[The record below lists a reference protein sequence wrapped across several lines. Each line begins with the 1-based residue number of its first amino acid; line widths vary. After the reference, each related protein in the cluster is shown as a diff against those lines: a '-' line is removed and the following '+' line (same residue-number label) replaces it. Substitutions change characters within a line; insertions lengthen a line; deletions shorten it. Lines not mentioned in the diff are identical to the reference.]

1 MPLAVNEPGA
11 ELTRLAAPW
20 PVVEPLMAG
29 TRAMRAAGENLL
41 PCWPGEDVAAYK
53 ARLAVATLFPAYRR
67 TVTVMAGKP
76 FAKPLTIGDAPDAA
90 LADWAPWLAD
100 IDRKGTSLHVFAA
113 EMLAEGLA
121 HGIAGI
127 YVDWPRATEVPRAEN
142 GVTSKAAEKA
152 AGLRPY
158 FVRVLHGQLLGWRYG
173 ADGQLDMVRFR
184 EDAEVAD
191 GEYGAATVERVRVLY
206 RGRWELHEKAG
217 STWGKVDE
225 GTTPNVNVIPF
236 VPVYGRRLGPMHGVP
251 PLEDVAYLNVKHWQ
265 SQSDQ
270 DAIEHVARVPIL
282 TVRGVDAQTFQ
293 LAIGAS
299 TAINLGDNPGA
310 ELKFV
315 EHTGA
320 AISAGAAALERL
332 EQQMIQSG
340 AELLVKKP
348 GQRTATESAND
359 AEANKCDLQRI
370 VEDFEDSLDQ
380 ALVIAGLYARV
391 QPPSV
396 SLFKDFGSTSLS
408 DASAQLVADLNAR
421 GLLSRETTLGE
432 LKRRGVLA
440 DTVSAEDEA
449 ERIASEPPPLGM
461 AGDAVE

>member
-29 TRAMRAAGENLL
+29 TRAMRAAKEKLL
-41 PCWPGEDVAAYK
+41 PRWPNEDTAAYN
-53 ARLAVATLFPAYRR
+53 ARLEVATLFPAYRR
-67 TVTVMAGKP
+67 TITVMAGKP
-76 FAKPLTIGDAPDAA
+76 FAKPLTVGDAREA
-90 LADWAPWLAD
+90 WEPWLEN
-100 IDRKGTSLHVFAA
+100 IDRMGTSLHVFAA
-113 EMLAEGLA
+113 EMLTEALAYGL
-121 HGIAGI
+121 AGI
-127 YVDWPRATEVPRAEN
+127 YVDWPRATQVTRTES
-142 GVTSKAAEKA
+142 GVTNRAAERA

-158 FVRVLHGQLLGWRYG
+158 FVRVKHGQLLGWRIG
-173 ADGQLDMVRFR
+173 DDGLLDMVRFR
-184 EDAEVAD
+184 EEAEVED
-191 GEYGAATVERVRVLY
+191 GPYGAAIVERVRVLY
-206 RGRWELHEKAG
+206 RGRWEVHEKD
-217 STWGKVDE
+217 GKGWRMVDE
-225 GTTPNVNVIPF
+225 GTTPNVNLVPF
-236 VPVYGRRLGPMHGVP
+236 VPVYGRRLGPMLSAP
-251 PLEDVAYLNVKHWQ
+251 PMEDLAYLNVKHWQ

-270 DAIEHVARVPIL
+270 DTIEHAARVPIM
-282 TVRGVDAQTFQ
+282 TVRGVDESFVLTV
-293 LAIGAS
+293 GAS
-299 TAINLGDNPGA
+299 TAVNLGTNPDA

-320 AISAGAAALERL
+320 AIKAGAEALERL

-348 GQRTATESAND
+348 GQRTATESSND

-380 ALVIAGLYARV
+380 ALVIAGLYAREV
-391 QPPSV
+391 PPSV
-396 SLFKDFGSTSLS
+396 SLYKDFGAATLS

-440 DTVSAEDEA
+440 DTVDPDEEA
-449 ERIASEPPPLGM
+449 ERVASEPPPLGT
-461 AGDAVE
+461 AGIEPK